1 MNDLNIIKEACVGT
15 VIQCLNAEKN
25 GADRLELC
33 GDLSVGGVT
42 PDYAMLAEVMEKCSI
57 PVKVM
62 IRPRGGSF
70 VHTIEEFE
78 QMQQEVIYCKE
89 NGVSEVVFGF
99 LTPDNQID
107 VEKTRTLAELAS
119 PMQVT
124 FHKAIDDTID
134 ILAAVDTLKTIPQIT
149 GILTSGGCATAQ
161 EGISVL
167 KEMKKRCGEQISLIV
182 AGKVTEDNLA
192 FLCKEIGAVE
202 YHGKLIVGSIG

>member
-1 MNDLNIIKEACVGT
+1 MNYSNIVREACVGSLA
-15 VIQCLNAEKN
+15 QSLNAEKN

-42 PDYAMLAEVMEKCSI
+42 PDYDMLREVMQQCSI
-57 PVKVM
+57 PTKVM

-70 VHTIEEFE
+70 VHTEEEFA
-78 QMQQEVIYCKE
+78 QMKKEVIYCKE

-99 LTPDNQID
+99 LSLDNQID
-107 VEKTRTLAELAS
+107 IEKTRTLAELAS

-124 FHKAIDDTID
+124 FHKAIDSTVD
-134 ILAAVDTLKTIPQIT
+134 ILAAVDVLRTIPQIT
-149 GILTSGGCATAQ
+149 GILSSGGCTTAQ

-182 AGKVTEDNLA
+182 AGKVKVDNLA
-192 FLCKEIGAVE
+192 FLHGEIGVTE
-202 YHGKLIVGSIG
+202 YHGKLIVGEI

>member
-1 MNDLNIIKEACVGT
+1 MNIIKEACVGSLS
-15 VIQCLNAEKN
+15 QSLNAEKS

-42 PDYAMLAEVMEKCSI
+42 PDYDMLAEVLRECSI

-70 VHTIEEFE
+70 VHTDMEFE
-78 QMQQEVIYCKE
+78 RTKQEVIYCKE
-89 NGVSEVVFGF
+89 NGVTEVVFGF

-107 VEKTRTLAELAS
+107 INRTRTLAKLAF
-119 PMQVT
+119 PMQIT
-124 FHKAIDDTID
+124 FHKAIDDTVD
-134 ILAAVDTLKTIPQIT
+134 ILAAVDILRTIPQIT
-149 GILTSGGCATAQ
+149 GILTSGGCATAM

-167 KEMKKRCGEQISLIV
+167 KEMKMRCGKEISLSV

-192 FLCKEIGAVE
+192 FLSEEIGARE
-202 YHGKLIVGSIG
+202 YHGKLIVGEI